1 MRDDPAPARARLLTG
16 AGQPFVTRP
25 RRWTQGHRTVPYFF
39 EQKLVEDRKVFV
51 SQDGF
56 SWVDLPSPSQIP
68 YEKAAAASGIKM
80 WLTGDMSF
88 VNSVSDELAATPE
101 AGDDVEPSPPVE
113 VTEIERISVIV
124 SEVAAS
130 TRILPAGYAILNA
143 NNELV
148 PNKMY
153 AGLLFPVRAPRS
165 NLPRC
170 FPLSSRYSSPG
181 GVSK

>member
-1 MRDDPAPARARLLTG
+1 M
-16 AGQPFVTRP
+16 TRP

-143 NNELV
+143 DRKSTRLN
-148 PNKMY
+148 
-153 AGLLFPVRAPRS
+153 
-165 NLPRC
+165 
-170 FPLSSRYSSPG
+170 SSH
-181 GVSK
+181 